1 MFKKECFFLVKQV
14 TSWAPKL
21 NTYPNNA
28 QFMNDHFDNDN
39 KNNVMRKKET
49 WVPVRALRQNSS
61 VS

>member
-1 MFKKECFFLVKQV
+1 MVKQV